1 MSQRT
6 TRRRLFYHA
15 AVGLASSSGL
25 LAPLTTFAQSGAGFP
40 NRTIQLI
47 VPLGAGGVADTGAR
61 IVARRLAEVLG
72 VPVVVENRP
81 GGAQAVGIGQASR
94 ANPDGHTLLWTTG
107 GFAAAPVLM
116 KAFEFD
122 PIRDFQP
129 ITMAATSNN
138 VLVGSPSL
146 PGRTLQDLIKYSKE
160 NSGKVF
166 YGSASGGTTLVF
178 EHLKMTT
185 GAQLEP
191 ILYKGSPDAWADLIG
206 GRIHV
211 MLDGPALTKGYI
223 EKARARALGVFGPKR
238 SSVLPDVPTIAE
250 QGFPEFSVLTW
261 VGLWAPKA
269 TPRAVVQRLEQA
281 MARVMA
287 MPETQQELDRAGLD
301 ATTMSSAEFTEAI
314 RKELA
319 LWKTVATRAN
329 IQPE

>member
-1 MSQRT
+1 
-6 TRRRLFYHA
+6 
-15 AVGLASSSGL
+15 
-25 LAPLTTFAQSGAGFP
+25 
-40 NRTIQLI
+40 
-47 VPLGAGGVADTGAR
+47 
-61 IVARRLAEVLG
+61 
-72 VPVVVENRP
+72 
-81 GGAQAVGIGQASR
+81 
-94 ANPDGHTLLWTTG
+94 
-107 GFAAAPVLM
+107 
-116 KAFEFD
+116 
-122 PIRDFQP
+122 
-129 ITMAATSNN
+129 
-138 VLVGSPSL
+138 
-146 PGRTLQDLIKYSKE
+146 
-160 NSGKVF
+160 
-166 YGSASGGTTLVF
+166 LVF

-185 GAQLEP
+185 GAQLES

-301 ATTMSSAEFTEAI
+301 ATTMSAAEFTEAI

-319 LWKTVATRAN
+319 LWKTVAARAN